1 MPEEFALVT
10 VTPEMLKL
18 PPASIEKILKLPLLP
33 SMIRLD
39 APRPLMLRVP
49 AVPAPTTVFALT
61 IAGSA
66 ELRVM
71 V

>member
-1 MPEEFALVT
+1 MPEEFAPVT

-18 PPASIEKILKLPLLP
+18 PPEAIEKMLKLPLLP
-33 SMIRLD
+33 SILRLD

-49 AVPAPTTVFALT
+49 AVPAPTTVLALT

>member
-1 MPEEFALVT
+1 
-10 VTPEMLKL
+10 MLRL
-18 PPASIEKILKLPLLP
+18 PSEAIEKILKLPLLP
-33 SMIRLD
+33 SIIRFD

-49 AVPAPTTVFALT
+49 AVPAPATVFALT